1 VSEAVVPHSFS
12 EAAAALAGAA
22 AQGRPVRI
30 VGGGTKLGWGGNTPP
45 RALQLHTGHLSRV
58 VVHEDGQTATINA
71 GTPLVRAQGMLARG
85 GMMLAVDP
93 QLGRGRQPAATVG
106 GVIAT
111 ADSGPLSHRYGPSRQ
126 QIVGITAALGDGS
139 LVRTGPR
146 TDHVQEGFDVAR
158 LLNGSFGTLGVIL
171 AVDVHLQP
179 LPGATATAMATAAEQ
194 RQLRDAIDL
203 IAHAHPDLEAFDLAW
218 RAGRGG
224 LLAQIAGEGAETRAH
239 AVAATMRAAG
249 LDGAAVTAD
258 DAGLWA
264 RQRGGQRSVDH
275 ALLRVSHRLDELDRI
290 LALADA
296 AGATVVGRAARGT
309 VYLTLAPA
317 EIARVR
323 GSLPSGCS
331 AVVLDLPATARGA
344 VEPWDLAEGPELD
357 LMRTI
362 KSRFDPAGIC
372 NPGIFVG
379 SI

>member
-1 VSEAVVPHSFS
+1 
-12 EAAAALAGAA
+12 
-22 AQGRPVRI
+22 
-30 VGGGTKLGWGGNTPP
+30 
-45 RALQLHTGHLSRV
+45 
-58 VVHEDGQTATINA
+58 
-71 GTPLVRAQGMLARG
+71 
-85 GMMLAVDP
+85 
-93 QLGRGRQPAATVG
+93 
-106 GVIAT
+106 
-111 ADSGPLSHRYGPSRQ
+111 
-126 QIVGITAALGDGS
+126 
-139 LVRTGPR
+139 
-146 TDHVQEGFDVAR
+146 
-158 LLNGSFGTLGVIL
+158 
-171 AVDVHLQP
+171 
-179 LPGATATAMATAAEQ
+179 
-194 RQLRDAIDL
+194 
-203 IAHAHPDLEAFDLAW
+203 
-218 RAGRGG
+218 
-224 LLAQIAGEGAETRAH
+224 
-239 AVAATMRAAG
+239 
-249 LDGAAVTAD
+249 
-258 DAGLWA
+258 LWA